1 MSSSPT
7 LGAMTEAPTLDLS
20 VSTFFPMPASQVF
33 ASLVEELSTALGGAR
48 LTLEPK
54 EGGRLL
60 EVGDEGTPVE
70 VARIVRWDPGE
81 GISFL
86 WHPPEWVGKE
96 SSEVEV
102 RLVPELGGTR
112 VTVEHRGF
120 GKGLMT
126 DQGEELVGWFAS
138 EVATTFLQATAPRRL
153 GDWVTDRKAR
163 RPSGRAGRATYRDP
177 IYHRPNFAAILEGLK
192 LTRKDRLL
200 EVGCGGGVFLQ
211 DALKS
216 GCTAA
221 AIDHSL
227 DLLRVAE
234 EVNQEAI
241 AGERLKLVLSEADHI
256 PFPTGRFSA
265 AVMTGVLGFLPD
277 APATFREI
285 LRTLAP
291 GGRLAVYASTKKLRG
306 TPAISEPIA
315 SRVHFYEDREL
326 VKLAKDAGFTE
337 VRLEHPDLTRY
348 MSDSGIP
355 REAWGL
361 LKGPGSQLL
370 WARKPMPSASP
381 KGSSP
386 SSPKAGRGKRPA
398 RRPGKRRG

>member
-1 MSSSPT
+1 M
-7 LGAMTEAPTLDLS
+7 DLS
-20 VSTFFPMPASQVF
+20 VSTLFPLPTSQVF
-33 ASLVEELSTALGGAR
+33 SSLVEELSLALGGVR
-48 LTLEPK
+48 LQLEPK
-54 EGGRLL
+54 EGGRLM
-60 EVGDEGTPVE
+60 EVGEGGPSVE

-86 WHPPEWVGKE
+86 WHPPEWAGKE

-120 GKGLMT
+120 GHALLT

-138 EVATTFLQATAPRRL
+138 EVATTLLQATAPRRL

-163 RPSGRAGRATYRDP
+163 RPSGREGRATYRDP
-177 IYHRPNFAAILEGLK
+177 INHRPNFAAILEGLQ

-200 EVGCGGGVFLQ
+200 EVGCGGGAFLQ

-234 EVNQEAI
+234 EVNQAAI
-241 AGERLKLVLSEADHI
+241 AEERLKLVLSEADHI
-256 PFPTGRFSA
+256 PFPDGRFTA

-277 APATFREI
+277 ASATFREI

-291 GGRLAVYASTKKLRG
+291 GGRLAVYAATKELRG
-306 TPAISEPIA
+306 TVASPEPIA
-315 SRVHFYEDREL
+315 SRVHYYEDREL
-326 VKLAKDAGFTE
+326 VKLSKDAGFTD
-337 VRLEHPDLTRY
+337 VRVEHPDLTRY
-348 MSDSGIP
+348 LSDSGIP
-355 REAWGL
+355 RKDWGF
-361 LKGPGSQLL
+361 LKGSVSQLL
-370 WARKPMPSASP
+370 WARKPLQDARPTALRPRSRA
-381 KGSSP
+381 
-386 SSPKAGRGKRPA
+386 ARGTKPVRPPA
-398 RRPGKRRG
+398 RKRR